1 MTLIWT
7 WMLCKRTCWTSLKV
21 LQSVWLWLLIIIH
34 VKQCLTDCKGLIGPL
49 CLLSSQHSCR
59 WGAGWFVI
67 TPTWCVRKLT
77 LRQVKW
83 LTQAYAI
90 HRCQK
95 WELNPGPR
103 VLIHCLPSLPEKTAA
118 DRTSWEP
125 AMTKAVAVMNP
136 ELWQE
141 TAVGGGGHENGV
153 PCHVPSSKLLL
164 PTLSKWGASNCVP
177 WRAGNYT
184 NQPSGSLGSIHPL
197 PVTEYECH
205 PLRILPAA
213 LRFGEAR
220 LLDPF

>member
-21 LQSVWLWLLIIIH
+21 LQSVWLRLLIIIH

-49 CLLSSQHSCR
+49 CLLSSRHSCS

-125 AMTKAVAVMNP
+125 AMTKAIAVMDP
-136 ELWQE
+136 ELWQWQE
-141 TAVGGGGHENGV
+141 TAVGGGDHENGV
-153 PCHVPSSKLLL
+153 PSLSCAFLQVAAPHSQQVGRLKL
-164 PTLSKWGASNCVP
+164 C
-177 WRAGNYT
+177 
-184 NQPSGSLGSIHPL
+184 PL
-197 PVTEYECH
+197 ESWELH
-205 PLRILPAA
+205 QSAIRISW
-213 LRFGEAR
+213 
-220 LLDPF
+220 